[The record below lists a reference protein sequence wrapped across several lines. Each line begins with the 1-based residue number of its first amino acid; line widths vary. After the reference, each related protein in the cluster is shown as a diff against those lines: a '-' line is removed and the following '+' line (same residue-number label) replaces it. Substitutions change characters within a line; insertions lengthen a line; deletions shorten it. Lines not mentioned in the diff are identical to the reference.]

1 MKHKKRTIVAL
12 LAAALVLALAA
23 LVWQN
28 LPRRI
33 TATDAAFDLSQL
45 TDGRYVG
52 SCDNGPVKVVVA
64 VDVQNH
70 AITGVEIL
78 KHDNGRGSAANA
90 ITADVVRRQSV
101 EVDTVAGATYSSDTI
116 LKAVETALS
125 KGQVEE

>member
-12 LAAALVLALAA
+12 LAAVLALALAA

-52 SCDNGPVKVVVA
+52 SGDNGPVKVVVA
-64 VDVQNH
+64 VDVQSH
-70 AITGVEIL
+70 AIAGVKIL

-90 ITADVVRRQSV
+90 ITADVVSRQSV

>member
-1 MKHKKRTIVAL
+1 MKHTKRTIFAL

-23 LVWQN
+23 GVWQN

-33 TATDAAFDLSQL
+33 VATDAAFALSQL
-45 TDGRYVG
+45 ADGRYEG
-52 SCDNGPVKVVVA
+52 SCDNGLVKVTVA
-64 VDVQNH
+64 VAVQGR
-70 AITGVEIL
+70 AITDVEIL

-116 LKAVETALS
+116 LKAVETALA
-125 KGQVEE
+125 KGMGTK

>member
-1 MKHKKRTIVAL
+1 MKHTKRTIFAL

-23 LVWQN
+23 GVWQN

-33 TATDAAFDLSQL
+33 VATDAAFALSQL
-45 TDGRYVG
+45 ADGRYEG
-52 SCDNGPVKVVVA
+52 SCDNGLVKVTVA
-64 VDVQNH
+64 VAVQGH

-116 LKAVETALS
+116 LKAVETALA
-125 KGQVEE
+125 KGMGTK

>member
-12 LAAALVLALAA
+12 LAAVLVLALAA

-64 VDVQNH
+64 VDVQSH
-70 AITGVEIL
+70 AIAGVKIL

-125 KGQVEE
+125 KGRVEE